1 MKSTKE
7 YMLDYWK
14 QELAKR
20 IAEGSSDWKIKLVK
34 NQIKGLEQ
42 G

>member
-1 MKSTKE
+1 
-7 YMLDYWK
+7 MLDYWK
-14 QELAKR
+14 KELAKR
-20 IAEGSSDWKIKLVK
+20 EADGSSDWKIKLVK